1 VDLGLK
7 GKWALVTGAS
17 KGIGAGTA
25 AAFAAEGC
33 NVHLAARSRDGL
45 EAVRRR
51 ILGSSAVDVE
61 IHALDLSRS
70 AGQAALVE
78 ACGDVDILVNN
89 AGDIPGGSLD
99 KIDEAV
105 WRAGWELKVFGYI
118 NLTRAIYARM
128 KTRGHGV
135 IVNDIGNAGE
145 RLDADYIAGTAGNA
159 GLMAFTRALGGRS
172 LDDGIRVVGVNPGP
186 VETDRI
192 VKLMKTRARDWYGDE
207 SRYRELMAR
216 FPLGRPATV
225 REVADLIVFLASE
238 RASYISGAIVTID
251 GGITARNSIV

>member
-1 VDLGLK
+1 MRRSHGATDRVLVSLFLG
-7 GKWALVTGAS
+7 AL
-17 KGIGAGTA
+17 
-25 AAFAAEGC
+25 
-33 NVHLAARSRDGL
+33 
-45 EAVRRR
+45 
-51 ILGSSAVDVE
+51 SS
-61 IHALDLSRS
+61 LLF
-70 AGQAALVE
+70 L
-78 ACGDVDILVNN
+78 ACGEDGESPLC
-89 AGDIPGGSLD
+89 P
-99 KIDEAV
+99 
-105 WRAGWELKVFGYI
+105 KVRLY
-118 NLTRAIYARM
+118 
-128 KTRGHGV
+128 
-135 IVNDIGNAGE
+135 DIGNAGE

-225 REVADLIVFLASE
+225 HEVADLIVFLASD